1 MVHKALHESLGDQA
15 TQAGEENAPSRMR
28 CDIRHGSQ
36 IPASVLGEIEERVNE
51 RLVEDLD
58 VTDEVMDLD
67 DALAAGAMA
76 LFGQKYGSRVRV
88 VSIGGDWSKELCG
101 GTHVPRTGNIGRVTL
116 LGEAS
121 IGSGIR
127 RVDALVGAGAYAHQA
142 KERALVGQEIGRAS
156 CRERVEIAVTDSG
169 GTDRGGRTARR

>member
-15 TQAGEENAPSRMR
+15 TQAGSENAPSRMR
-28 CDIRHGSQ
+28 FDFRHGSQ

-88 VSIGGDWSKELCG
+88 VSIG
-101 GTHVPRTGNIGRVTL
+101 
-116 LGEAS
+116 
-121 IGSGIR
+121 
-127 RVDALVGAGAYAHQA
+127 
-142 KERALVGQEIGRAS
+142 
-156 CRERVEIAVTDSG
+156 AVAACHPG
-169 GTDRGGRTARR
+169 RGGLGGLVREKCLVEEVAHDSP